1 MTTLRLA
8 SEKQKQE
15 FHPISITVLHSS
27 ILSFGSYKETMGA
40 NSSASTGFF
49 EEMRMGEEAILS
61 LNDCSQVKKPCQN
74 PGISN
79 LLWKVVLIWL
89 FRFFNFFLA
98 FSSF

>member
-1 MTTLRLA
+1 MTTLRLD

-15 FHPISITVLHSS
+15 FHPISITVLYSS
-27 ILSFGSYKETMGA
+27 ILPFGSYKEKIGA
-40 NSSASTGFF
+40 NSPVSSGFF
-49 EEMRMGEEAILS
+49 EEMRVGEEAILS
-61 LNDCSQVKKPCQN
+61 LNDCSQVRKPCQN

-89 FRFFNFFLA
+89 FFFFFLT